1 MKILVLSILFLTV
14 YGDDLVQDRQRACP
28 EGFRYFGEVDVPVH
42 DRDYWV
48 QGERT
53 PTYSCYQV
61 KYGNFS
67 WLEATHECFKTDSQ
81 LISVNNYHE
90 DDILVQDKVK
100 DLFADKE
107 FPEALLTSGISLR
120 AGEWEWFGAGVPV
133 DNVTVQDNLD
143 TEDTKCI
150 QIKWSNSQK
159 ELVYTA
165 VPCADQHEVALCE
178 VRVYT
183 QTWYYWATANWL
195 SILFLFT
202 LVLFIISACVTCQM
216 YSSRPRPRVQRQSMA
231 DTPPPYTPHD
241 NYNSSNTNSNER
253 SSAGRY
259 MEKGRE
265 MLAKITF
272 YRQPEEKRPL
282 P

>member
-14 YGDDLVQDRQRACP
+14 YGDDLVQDRHRACP

-120 AGEWEWFGAGVPV
+120 PGEWEWFGAGVAA
-133 DNVTVQDNLD
+133 DNITVNDDLD

-150 QIKWSNSQK
+150 QIRWSNSQK

-216 YSSRPRPRVQRQSMA
+216 YSSRPRPRVQRQSMT
-231 DTPPPYTPHD
+231 DSPPPYTPHD
-241 NYNSSNTNSNER
+241 NYNTNNSNSNER

>member
-14 YGDDLVQDRQRACP
+14 YGDDLVQDRHRACP

-120 AGEWEWFGAGVPV
+120 PGEWEWFGAGVAA
-133 DNVTVQDNLD
+133 DNITVNDDLN

-241 NYNSSNTNSNER
+241 NYNSSNSNSNER

>member
-1 MKILVLSILFLTV
+1 
-14 YGDDLVQDRQRACP
+14 
-28 EGFRYFGEVDVPVH
+28 
-42 DRDYWV
+42 
-48 QGERT
+48 
-53 PTYSCYQV
+53 
-61 KYGNFS
+61 
-67 WLEATHECFKTDSQ
+67 LEATHECFKTDSQ

-120 AGEWEWFGAGVPV
+120 AGEWEWFGAGVPA
-133 DNVTVQDNLD
+133 DNITVNDDLD

-241 NYNSSNTNSNER
+241 NYNSNTNSNER